1 MDGSHFADENGFFC
15 KGRRGRVKMMLA
27 ETDNFS
33 GFFAQNINFFKLKF
47 RVFLEGNVEQVP

>member
-1 MDGSHFADENGFFC
+1 
-15 KGRRGRVKMMLA
+15 MMLT

-47 RVFLEGNVEQVP
+47 RVFLKGNVEQVS